1 MSAVLIPVK
10 KLASSKLRMASIL
23 SQNERENLV
32 LAMLRDVLS
41 VVSRLGHMST
51 YIIGV
56 DKEVENLSK
65 EFHAIFIRESSD
77 KGLNHA
83 IMEGIRYLSKIGE
96 DYILILPADIPLIEV
111 DDISN
116 ILYFKDNF
124 DVILCPSKDHKGTNA
139 LLLKLPTD
147 IQPMFGESSY
157 QNHIKEAEIKGLKTK
172 PLLINRIALDV
183 DSIEELKI
191 ITQIKKEINTLH
203 FLQKVKSYS
212 ILL

>member
-10 KLASSKLRMASIL
+10 KLASSKLRMTSIL

-41 VVSRLGHMST
+41 VVSRLDHMNT

-65 EFHAIFIRESSD
+65 EFHAIFIGESSD

-96 DYILILPADIPLIEV
+96 NYILILPADIPLIEV

-116 ILYFKDNF
+116 ILYFKDDF
-124 DVILCPSKDHKGTNA
+124 DVILCPSKDYKGTNA

-172 PLLINRIALDV
+172 TLLINRIALDI
-183 DSIEELKI
+183 DSIDELKI
-191 ITQIKKEINTLH
+191 ITQIKKEINTIH
-203 FLQKVKSYS
+203 FLQKIKSYS
-212 ILL
+212 ILP